1 MKSEQKEVTMKNA
14 KLMKLGIFLIISA
27 VQTGALALAET
38 SHPGL
43 DQDGIAK
50 AFGKTGAVIG
60 EIYKVTFPRSDL
72 RVKVGAILIKPGFAL
87 TSWAAFI
94 KSGGSAIT
102 YGDLALL
109 ESETNPVISK
119 LMEKGIEV
127 SALHN
132 HLIYETPRIYYVHF
146 LGYGN
151 EVELAKGLKEALA
164 LTGTPVKSS
173 SAASAEMKSDIAK
186 KIEEVL
192 GHQGSMSGG
201 ILQVNVP
208 RDDVRVKMK
217 GVEIPGNM
225 GMNIPLNFQLEG
237 KMAAINGDFMLLA
250 DEVKPVMK
258 TLRENGIEV
267 ASLHNHML
275 DEEPRLFFMHFWA
288 YGDASA
294 LAKGLKAALDQ
305 TGVKK

>member
-1 MKSEQKEVTMKNA
+1 MKNA
-14 KLMKLGIFLIISA
+14 KLMKLA
-27 VQTGALALAET
+27 VLLVILALQAGALANAET
-38 SHPGL
+38 NHSGL

-50 AFGKTGAVIG
+50 AFGKKG
-60 EIYKVTFPRSDL
+60 EASDGTYKVSFPRSDL
-72 RVKVGAILIKPGFAL
+72 RVKVGEIFIKPGFAL
-87 TSWAAFI
+87 TNWAGFI
-94 KSGGSAIT
+94 KSGDSAIT

-127 SALHN
+127 AALHN

-164 LTGTPVKSS
+164 LTGTPIKPSP
-173 SAASAEMKSDIAK
+173 AASPEMKSDAAK

-192 GHQGSMSGG
+192 GHQGSMSEGV
-201 ILQVNVP
+201 LHVNVS
-208 RDDVRVKMK
+208 RDDIHVKMK
-217 GVEIPGNM
+217 GAEIPGNM
-225 GMNIPLNFQLEG
+225 GMNIPLNFQIEG
-237 KMAAINGDFMLLA
+237 KKAAINGDFMLLA
-250 DEVKPVMK
+250 DEVNPVIK
-258 TLRENGIEV
+258 ALRENGIEV

-288 YGDASA
+288 YGDAA
-294 LAKGLKAALDQ
+294 TLAKGLKAGLDQ
-305 TGVKK
+305 TGLKNKQKH

>member
-1 MKSEQKEVTMKNA
+1 MKNSQ
-14 KLMKLGIFLIISA
+14 LMRSGVFLLILAI
-27 VQTGALALAET
+27 QTSGLALAET
-38 SHPGL
+38 SHSGL

-50 AFGKTGAVIG
+50 AFGKKGAMIG
-60 EIYKVTFPRSDL
+60 ETYKVTFPRSDL
-72 RVKVGAILIKPGFAL
+72 RVKAGAVLIKPDLAL
-87 TSWAAFI
+87 TSWAGFM
-94 KSGGSAIT
+94 KSGDSAIA

-132 HLIYETPRIYYVHF
+132 HLIHETPRIYYVHF
-146 LGYGN
+146 LGHGN
-151 EVELAKGLKEALA
+151 EVDLARGLKEALT

-173 SAASAEMKSDIAK
+173 PATSAEMKSDIAK
-186 KIEEVL
+186 TIEEVL
-192 GHQGSMSGG
+192 GHQGSMGG
-201 ILQVNVP
+201 GVLHVNVP
-208 RDDVRVKMK
+208 RDDVRVKMN

-225 GMNIPLNFQLEG
+225 GMNIALNFQIDG
-237 KMAAINGDFMLLA
+237 KKAAINGDFMLLA
-250 DEVKPVMK
+250 GEVNPVIK
-258 TLRENGIEV
+258 ALRENGIEV

-288 YGDASA
+288 YGNAST
-294 LAKGLKAALDQ
+294 LANGLKAALDQ